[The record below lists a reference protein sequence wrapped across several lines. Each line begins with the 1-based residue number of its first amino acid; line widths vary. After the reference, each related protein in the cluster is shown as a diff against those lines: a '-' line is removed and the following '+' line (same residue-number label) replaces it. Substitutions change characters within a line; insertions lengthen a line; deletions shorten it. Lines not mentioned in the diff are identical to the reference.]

1 MKTNKLLNRVN
12 KLEKL
17 AKTLQSAPLKKLS
30 PKMLNLLQTGLELE
44 LERLSKIFNETAIK
58 IKSPI
63 RVTSS
68 PP

>member
-1 MKTNKLLNRVN
+1 MQTNKLLNRVN

-30 PKMLNLLQTGLELE
+30 PKVLNLLQIGLELE

-63 RVTSS
+63 RIKVER
-68 PP
+68 